1 MRIEDYA
8 LIGNCASAGLV
19 GKNGSIDWL
28 TLPRFDS
35 GACFAALLG
44 NEDNGRW
51 LIAPVDENPQVTRR
65 YRDGTLILETEF
77 RTPEGVAVVV
87 DAMGRVGDV
96 FHVLRVVR
104 GVQGSVPMRM
114 DLKLRFDYGS
124 IVPWVTRL
132 EDGRIRAIA
141 GPNMV
146 VIASPV
152 DMRGEGMASVAD
164 FTVHAGEEIPFS
176 LAWRESHLPV
186 PESPDVS
193 ERLAHLEERW
203 RHWSSQH
210 EVRGPYHE
218 AVLRSLITLKALTN
232 YETGGIVAAPTTSL
246 PEAIGGARNWDYRYC
261 WLRDAT
267 LALYALLHSGF
278 TEEAKAWR
286 DWLLRAVAGSPD
298 QMQIMY
304 GVAGE
309 RRLDEYEIPWL
320 AGYEGSTP
328 VRIGNAAAGQ
338 LQLDVYGEVLDL
350 LYQARRSGLERRE
363 AGWDIEGL
371 LTKHLADI
379 WAEPDDGIWEV
390 RGPRQ
395 QFTYSKVM
403 AWVTLDRAIRTAEE
417 FKTDYPVD
425 QWRPLRDKIH
435 EEVCRCGFSTNL
447 NSFTQYYGSESLD
460 ASLLM
465 LPLVGF
471 LPPQDP
477 RIKGTLAAIE
487 RDLLH
492 DGFVKRYNTTE
503 TDDGLHGNEGAFL
516 ACSFWLADNYV
527 LQGRMD
533 DARTMFERLLALRND
548 VGLLSEEYDIVGQR
562 LVGNFPQAFS
572 HVGLVN
578 TAHNLCMEEGP
589 AVQRA
594 DGRGSQA
601 GG

>member
-51 LIAPVDENPQVTRR
+51 LIAPVDANPQVTRR

-77 RTPEGVAVVV
+77 RTPEGIAVLV

-96 FHVLRVVR
+96 FHLLRLVR
-104 GVQGSVPMRM
+104 GVQGSVPMLM

-132 EDGRIRAIA
+132 EDGRVRAIA

-146 VIASPV
+146 VVASPV
-152 DMRGEGMASVAD
+152 EMRGEALATVAD
-164 FTVHAGEEIPFS
+164 FTVHTGEEIPFS
-176 LAWRESHLPV
+176 LVWRQSHLAL
-186 PESPDVS
+186 PESPDVP
-193 ERLAHLEERW
+193 ERMAHLEESW
-203 RHWSSQH
+203 RDWSSQH
-210 EVRGPYHE
+210 QVRGRYHE
-218 AVLRSLITLKALTN
+218 AVLRSLITLKALTD

-267 LALYALLHSGF
+267 LTLYALLHSGF

-286 DWLLRAVAGSPD
+286 NWLLRAVAGSPD

-309 RRLDEYEIPWL
+309 RRLDEYEVPWL

-390 RGPRQ
+390 RGPRR

-435 EEVCRCGFSTNL
+435 EEVCRCGFSTKL

-465 LPLVGF
+465 VPLVGF
-471 LPPQDP
+471 LPPEDP

-492 DGFVKRYNTTE
+492 DGFVKRYNTDE
-503 TDDGLHGNEGAFL
+503 TDDGLHGTEGAFL

-533 DARTMFERLLALRND
+533 DARTLFERLLALRND
-548 VGLLSEEYDIVGQR
+548 VGLLSEEYDIAGKR

-589 AVQRA
+589 AAQRA
-594 DGRGSQA
+594 NGRKDS
-601 GG
+601 